1 MSYSVNVP
9 DDQYW
14 QELIKCQSACPVG
27 TDARGYVRALA
38 QGKYE
43 EAYLIA
49 RGPNPLASI
58 CGRICAAPCEVNCR
72 RGDIDKPVSIRA
84 LKRFASEQYYASHG
98 NEQVLQVLDNIRA
111 YVSNRENLLVNEL
124 TTIDKNIPKTIKK
137 VAVIGSGPS
146 GLACAH
152 DLALYGIQST
162 VFETEPIAG
171 GMLAVGI
178 PDYRLP
184 RDIIKRE
191 IEIIRNLGV
200 EFRVNTTVGKDVQ
213 FSQLVQEF
221 DAVIVAVGAKR
232 SRSLPMPGFDHKQV
246 LGGVEFLR
254 DYYLG
259 NDTPLGEKIVVI
271 GGGSVAYDI
280 GRSALRYGQFDISRQ
295 AKRIEGVREVYL
307 CCLESL
313 EQMMADETEIIEG
326 EEEGIIRINS
336 IGPQEVLFEN
346 DKIVGIKF
354 KRCLSV
360 FNDEGKFAPVF
371 DENDIVTIECDNIML
386 AIGQQIDLSFI
397 DPKRDRLS
405 FNDYGLVTVNK
416 DGSTDVP
423 NIFFAGDCAYGTK
436 LVIDAVAD
444 GKKVAQTIAKQIVGL
459 SLSPKF
465 EIDHTILDNYAREA
479 QYEEIHRQE
488 IPALEVAKRL
498 ELKRPP
504 VELGYNEIDVISE
517 AARCL
522 DCGVNT
528 IFNGDVCILCGG
540 CSDVCPELC
549 LQLVSVKE
557 LAIKNN
563 FDLSA
568 SGFSADDS
576 AIIKDE
582 TKCIRCACCA
592 DRCPVGAITMERVTF
607 CEIGENYGREKK
619 FTA

>member
-9 DDQYW
+9 DEKYW
-14 QELIKCQSACPVG
+14 QELINCQSACPVG

-84 LKRFASEQYYASHG
+84 LKRFASEQYYSTHSDKMI
-98 NEQVLQVLDNIRA
+98 LSVLDNIRK
-111 YVSNRENLLVNEL
+111 YVSNRENLSVNEL
-124 TTIDKNIPKTIKK
+124 TLIDKETPKTQKK
-137 VAVIGSGPS
+137 VAIIGSGPA

-152 DLALYGIQST
+152 DLALYGIKST
-162 VFETEPIAG
+162 VFETEPVAG

-184 RDIIKRE
+184 RDIIQRE
-191 IEIIRNLGV
+191 VEIIKELGV
-200 EFRVNTTVGKDVQ
+200 EFKVNTTVGKDVL
-213 FSQLVQEF
+213 FSQLATEF

-232 SRSLPMPGFDHKQV
+232 SRSIPMPGFDHNQV

-254 DYYLG
+254 DFYVG
-259 NDTPLGEKIVVI
+259 KDTPLGEKIVVI

-295 AKRIEGVREVYL
+295 AKRMEGVREVHL

-313 EQMMADETEIIEG
+313 EEMMADEVEIIEG
-326 EEEGIIRINS
+326 AEEGIKRLNS
-336 IGPQEVLFEN
+336 VGPHEVLFEG
-346 DKIVGIKF
+346 DKLVGIKF
-354 KRCLSV
+354 KKCLSV
-360 FNDEGKFAPVF
+360 LNTEGKFAPVF
-371 DENDIVTIECDNIML
+371 DENDITTIECDNIMM

-397 DPKRDRLS
+397 NPKTDRLS
-405 FNDYGLVTVNK
+405 FNDYGLVSVNK

-459 SLSPKF
+459 QITPKL
-465 EIDHTILDNYAREA
+465 ELNHATLENYAREA
-479 QYEEIHRQE
+479 SYEETKRQE
-488 IPALEVAKRL
+488 IPALEVEERL
-498 ELKRPP
+498 KLKRPP
-504 VELGYNEIDVISE
+504 VELGYTELDVISE

-522 DCGVNT
+522 DCSVNT
-528 IFNGDVCILCGG
+528 IFNGDVCVLCGG
-540 CSDVCPELC
+540 CADVCPELC

-557 LAIKNN
+557 LAIQNN
-563 FDLSA
+563 FDLKA
-568 SGFSADDS
+568 SGFAEDDS

-607 CEIGENYGREKK
+607 CEIGGNNG
-619 FTA
+619 